1 MLQQCSD
8 RFTLPLLLNAAT
20 TGTKIVKTMAV
31 VYLDRLVE
39 VCASRGAAGSA
50 ALQNNKEFPRL
61 LKSIGS
67 FASDAA
73 VESRTH
79 SKWSLIRLAR
89 IMGLEELDKSMS
101 RSLPP
106 AHYHTVAK
114 LLGKGMDTLVLEL
127 MAAQRA
133 QAAADAA
140 LSPTNSSS
148 SMGSPPPSGTGSMRN
163 RAASNAAGGGGGA
176 FSVHMDALD
185 STGDSLGSSGGG
197 VDSKRAPR
205 RKATTGLSAS
215 PSFTPLKGGGDVGM
229 DVAAGASEFGS
240 GTSWSSVRSVA
251 GRGANMFDLN
261 ASPTSGDGEFAS
273 PNSAPAS
280 SSATATPSV
289 PRTAGAKRRPT
300 MSASG
305 GSAGGSSGGSGTF
318 SAPAPS
324 AADNERFNA
333 VMTDLS
339 SGDWRLRL
347 GGLEKLTA
355 FLSGSPGAAAFYAA
369 KIFDQLAQRISDHHG
384 KVNVAALQSLATIL
398 PLSRPFLP
406 SVLGP
411 FVPVLAS
418 HLASTSPVV
427 RQLSQAGLEQLVE
440 VLSTPRASFVR
451 ETQSALLAPL
461 CQVALFDSVKVRP
474 AVIQLLT
481 SVLDLSAEH
490 IAECGSSS
498 SASGS
503 MPVVTTYKS
512 VLPVC
517 YALVDDG
524 GVHAR
529 SSEVRA
535 ALTRCAQT
543 MYALVGAGLWDD
555 KLCMQFHIAPTQ
567 VGKLRALLGV

>member
-1 MLQQCSD
+1 
-8 RFTLPLLLNAAT
+8 
-20 TGTKIVKTMAV
+20 
-31 VYLDRLVE
+31 
-39 VCASRGAAGSA
+39 
-50 ALQNNKEFPRL
+50 
-61 LKSIGS
+61 
-67 FASDAA
+67 
-73 VESRTH
+73 
-79 SKWSLIRLAR
+79 
-89 IMGLEELDKSMS
+89 
-101 RSLPP
+101 
-106 AHYHTVAK
+106 
-114 LLGKGMDTLVLEL
+114 
-127 MAAQRA
+127 
-133 QAAADAA
+133 
-140 LSPTNSSS
+140 
-148 SMGSPPPSGTGSMRN
+148 
-163 RAASNAAGGGGGA
+163 
-176 FSVHMDALD
+176 
-185 STGDSLGSSGGG
+185 
-197 VDSKRAPR
+197 
-205 RKATTGLSAS
+205 
-215 PSFTPLKGGGDVGM
+215 
-229 DVAAGASEFGS
+229 
-240 GTSWSSVRSVA
+240 
-251 GRGANMFDLN
+251 
-261 ASPTSGDGEFAS
+261 
-273 PNSAPAS
+273 
-280 SSATATPSV
+280 
-289 PRTAGAKRRPT
+289 

-305 GSAGGSSGGSGTF
+305 GSAGGSSGGGSGTF
-318 SAPAPS
+318 SPPAPS
-324 AADNERFNA
+324 AADNERLNA

-355 FLSGSPGAAAFYAA
+355 FLSGSPSAAAFHAA

-498 SASGS
+498 SSSAASGG